1 MVQNLRSSRALP
13 IGVEATLG
21 NLAQPLHLCQ
31 PAEGRGGKTFGH
43 DCER

>member
-1 MVQNLRSSRALP
+1 MVQSLWSSRALP

-31 PAEGRGGKTFGH
+31 PAKGRGGKATGH
-43 DCER
+43 DCKR